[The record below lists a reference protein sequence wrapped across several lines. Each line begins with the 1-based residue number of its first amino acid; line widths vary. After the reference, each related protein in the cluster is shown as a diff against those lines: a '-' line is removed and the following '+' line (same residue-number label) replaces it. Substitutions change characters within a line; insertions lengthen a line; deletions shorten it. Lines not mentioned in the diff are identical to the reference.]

1 MDPCSLEVDVV
12 AGNVSGLTKVL
23 PVGPTCTA
31 SCVALPRSNCYQVK
45 NHWV

>member
-23 PVGPTCTA
+23 PVGPAYTA
-31 SCVALPRSNCYQVK
+31 SCVALPRSNCFQVR
-45 NHWV
+45 NHSV